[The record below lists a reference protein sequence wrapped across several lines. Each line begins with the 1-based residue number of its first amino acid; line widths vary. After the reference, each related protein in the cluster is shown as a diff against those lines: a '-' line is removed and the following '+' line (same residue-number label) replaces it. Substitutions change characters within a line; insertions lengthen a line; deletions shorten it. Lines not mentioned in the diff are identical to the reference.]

1 MDDKSGGGEKI
12 GTRGAS
18 RKFAAT
24 MPDATRSLELV
35 WQDPLASAGEGAGLS
50 GLEYMSAIAAGEIPP
65 PPIAVLLD
73 MGPVEVAEGKVTFSG
88 KPGEEHYNPIGI
100 VHGGY
105 AATVLDS
112 AIGCAVHTTLPQGE
126 IYASLGLEV
135 KYLRAITRD
144 TGEIRCTAEVTYR
157 GGRQATAEARLY
169 AASDSKLLA
178 TGTGTCLIFTP
189 GT

>member
-1 MDDKSGGGEKI
+1 
-12 GTRGAS
+12 
-18 RKFAAT
+18 
-24 MPDATRSLELV
+24 MPEATRSLEFV
-35 WQDPLASAGEGAGLS
+35 WQDPLASAADGAAMS
-50 GLEYMSAIAAGEIPP
+50 GLEYMKAIAAAEIPP
-65 PPIAVLLD
+65 APIAVLLD
-73 MGPVEVAEGKVTFSG
+73 MGPVEIAEGKVTFSG

-126 IYASLGLEV
+126 VYASLGLEV

-144 TGEIRCTAEVTYR
+144 TGVIRCSAEVTYR
-157 GGRQATAEARLY
+157 GRKQATAEARLY
-169 AASDSKLLA
+169 AESNSKLLA

-189 GT
+189 A

>member
-1 MDDKSGGGEKI
+1 MSEGSEGSEV
-12 GTRGAS
+12 RAREAARRFAS
-18 RKFAAT
+18 T
-24 MPDATRSLELV
+24 MPEATRSLEFV
-35 WQDPLASAGEGAGLS
+35 WQDPLASAADGAAMS
-50 GLEYMSAIAAGEIPP
+50 GLEYMKAIAAAEIPP
-65 PPIAVLLD
+65 APIAVLLD
-73 MGPVEVAEGKVTFSG
+73 MGPVEIAEGKVTFSG

-126 IYASLGLEV
+126 VYASLGLEV

-144 TGEIRCTAEVTYR
+144 TGVIRCSAEVTYR
-157 GGRQATAEARLY
+157 GRKQATAEARLY
-169 AASDSKLLA
+169 AESDSKLLA